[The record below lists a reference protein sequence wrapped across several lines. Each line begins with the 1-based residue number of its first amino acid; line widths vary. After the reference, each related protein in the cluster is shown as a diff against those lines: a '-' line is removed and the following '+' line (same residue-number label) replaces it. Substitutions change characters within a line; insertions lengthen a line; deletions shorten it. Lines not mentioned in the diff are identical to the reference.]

1 MIKGNFQLKSDPGQ
15 SGSSPGGSGQS
26 GEQVAVKLGLACP
39 ELSTGVML
47 CHFSGGHH
55 PLGLQG
61 GIGPGTAETGGRGR
75 GKDVA
80 RPHTASGE
88 QLLCK
93 CHFNHTSQMVT
104 SPTSAQ
110 NRAQDAI
117 ASILASMN
125 QQSNATS
132 EQGGLV
138 SLAGPVDYSGAGDQV
153 VTMVE
158 ASGEVGAQPLN
169 LATIAGGQQIQVQGI
184 KRLSQGTPGGSMVT
198 KKVIIATM

>member
-1 MIKGNFQLKSDPGQ
+1 M
-15 SGSSPGGSGQS
+15 
-26 GEQVAVKLGLACP
+26 
-39 ELSTGVML
+39 LSY
-47 CHFSGGHH
+47 FSGGHH

-61 GIGPGTAETGGRGR
+61 GIDTGTAEAGGRRR
-75 GKDVA
+75 GEDVA
-80 RPHTASGE
+80 RPHTTSGE
-88 QLLCK
+88 ELHVN
-93 CHFNHTSQMVT
+93 CHFQHASQMVT
-104 SPTSAQ
+104 SPTTSQ

-125 QQSNATS
+125 QQSSATS
-132 EQGGLV
+132 EQGGGLV
-138 SLAGPVDYSGAGDQV
+138 SLAGPVDYSAAGDQV

>member
-1 MIKGNFQLKSDPGQ
+1 MAFH
-15 SGSSPGGSGQS
+15 
-26 GEQVAVKLGLACP
+26 
-39 ELSTGVML
+39 LSNW
-47 CHFSGGHH
+47 CDISGGHH
-55 PLGLQG
+55 PPGLQG
-61 GIGPGTAETGGRGR
+61 GIGPGTAETGGRG
-75 GKDVA
+75 KDVA
-80 RPHTASGE
+80 RPYTASGE
-88 QLLCK
+88 QSLITLVEDFDNSSVK
-93 CHFNHTSQMVT
+93 CHDKYTSQMVT
-104 SPTSAQ
+104 SPTTAQ

-125 QQSNATS
+125 QQSNVTS
-132 EQGGLV
+132 EQGGGLV
-138 SLAGPVDYSGAGDQV
+138 SLAGPVDYSAAGDQV